1 MSKASRNLR
10 HLRTLKGWSQT
21 QLADALK
28 IPRARIGAYEEERCD
43 PPIDVLIRLSDLFH
57 IAIDA
62 MVRCDLSS
70 VRKEQLIKVGDNR
83 ILFPVIMD
91 QDEEDMVEVLTVKA
105 SAGYLGGY
113 ADPDYIGKLQKMSLP
128 FNPHG
133 KCRAF
138 PIKGDS
144 MPPLQDGSYV
154 IAKYVDSIKEVRS
167 GHTYI
172 ILTKDDG
179 IVYKRAYTNKPK
191 QLELHSDNPHY
202 KPFAVPYSDVLEIWE
217 FVCSMNMSDKR
228 YEGEEYA
235 NVLQL
240 LQSIN
245 NKVEALKL

>member
-21 QLADALK
+21 QLAEALK

-43 PPIDVLIRLSDLFH
+43 PPIDVLIKLSDLFH

-62 MVRCDLSS
+62 MVRCDLST

-83 ILFPVIMD
+83 ILFPVLVD
-91 QDEEDMVEVLTVKA
+91 HEEEDMVEVLTVKA
-105 SAGYLGGY
+105 SAGYLSGF

-144 MPPLQDGSYV
+144 MPPLKDGSYV
-154 IAKYVDSIKEVRS
+154 IARYVDHLKDIRP

-172 ILTKDDG
+172 VLTKDDG
-179 IVYKRAYTNKPK
+179 IVYKRVYNKPK

-202 KPFAVPYSDVLEIWE
+202 KPFTVPHSDVLEIWE
-217 FVCSMNMSDKR
+217 FVCSMNTSDQK
-228 YEGEEYA
+228 YEGNEYSEI
-235 NVLQL
+235 LRL

-245 NKVEALKL
+245 AKME

>member
-1 MSKASRNLR
+1 MSKASKNLR

-21 QLADALK
+21 QLADALG

-43 PPIDVLIRLSDLFH
+43 PPVDVLIKLSDLFH

-70 VRKEQLIKVGDNR
+70 VRNDQLIKVGSNR

-113 ADPDYIGKLQKMSLP
+113 ADPDYISQLQRMTLP

-144 MPPLQDGSYV
+144 MPPLKEGSFV
-154 IAKYVDSIKEVRS
+154 IARYIDGIKDIRS
-167 GHTYI
+167 GNTYI
-172 ILTKDDG
+172 ILTKDEG
-179 IVYKRAYTNKPK
+179 IVYKRTYPK
-191 QLELHSDNPHY
+191 SNCLELHSDNPYY
-202 KPFAVPYSDVLEIWE
+202 KPFSVSFGDVLEIWE
-217 FVCSMNMSDKR
+217 FVCSMNTSDSK
-228 YEGEEYA
+228 YEGDEYSEI
-235 NVLQL
+235 LRL
-240 LQSIN
+240 LQNIN
-245 NKVEALKL
+245 QKVDKI

>member
-21 QLADALK
+21 QLAEALA

-43 PPIDVLIRLSDLFH
+43 PPIDVLIKLSDLFH

-70 VRKEQLIKVGDNR
+70 VRNEQLIKVGDNR
-83 ILFPVIMD
+83 ILFPVLVDHD
-91 QDEEDMVEVLTVKA
+91 QEDMVEVLTVKA

-113 ADPDYIGKLQKMSLP
+113 ADPDYIGQLQKMTLP

-144 MPPLQDGSYV
+144 MPPLKDGSYV
-154 IAKYVDSIKEVRS
+154 IAKFVDRIADIKS
-167 GHTYI
+167 GKTYI
-172 ILTKDDG
+172 VLTQDEG
-179 IVYKRAYTNKPK
+179 IVYKRVYDIGDSF
-191 QLELHSDNPHY
+191 ELKSDNPFY
-202 KPFAVPYSDVLEIWE
+202 RPYTIHKNNVLELWE
-217 FVCSMNMSDKR
+217 FVCTMNTDDKKDESDSIAGIYEMLFSMKSD
-228 YEGEEYA
+228 
-235 NVLQL
+235 
-240 LQSIN
+240 I
-245 NKVEALKL
+245 EAMKKK